1 MLRTISKDFRANLY
15 AFFLE
20 NWQGDE
26 PTPASAEE
34 ALKAEGEMFES
45 EYGWRIEQV
54 GRQKAF
60 KEYKDA
66 LAGAIFPAWLL
77 GPCVALDTLADLE
90 EANPAEK
97 KALAKKYTEEEAERE
112 LTWLL
117 YREMERG
124 ARYDA

>member
-1 MLRTISKDFRANLY
+1 MLRTTSKDFRKNLY

-26 PTPASAEE
+26 PVPASAKE
-34 ALKAEGEMFES
+34 ALKAEKAAFES
-45 EYGWRIEQV
+45 EYGWRIDQV

-66 LAGAIFPAWLL
+66 LAGAICPAWLL
-77 GPCVALDTLADLE
+77 EPCIDTLADLE
-90 EANPAEK
+90 EASPAEK
-97 KALAKKYTEEEAERE
+97 KVLAEKYTEAQAERE

-117 YREMERG
+117 FREMEKI
-124 ARYDA
+124 

>member
-1 MLRTISKDFRANLY
+1 MLKTTSKKFRENLY
-15 AFFLE
+15 NFFLE

-26 PTPASAEE
+26 AAPASAEE
-34 ALKAEGEMFES
+34 ALKAEKEIFES
-45 EYGWRIEQV
+45 EYDWRIEQV

-60 KEYKDA
+60 KEFKDG

-90 EANPAEK
+90 EASPAEK
-97 KALAKKYTEEEAERE
+97 KELAEKYTETQAEQE

-117 YREMERG
+117 YREMEKF
-124 ARYDA
+124 